1 MRCPP
6 LHPLPWRS
14 CLGRATL
21 VAAILLAAAPLVPAQ
36 GKPSPS
42 TPRQLS
48 LENQLRQGD
57 FDQMMERR
65 LIRVLVPPGRTL
77 FFIDKGQERG
87 ITAENLRDFE
97 RHLNRKYGKQLGKR
111 PLTVV
116 LVPTTR
122 DKLLAGV
129 SEGVGDVAAGNIT
142 ITEQRRKVLDFVA
155 PAGGMKVRELIAT
168 GPKAPEIKSLD
179 DLSGKNLHVRPSTSY
194 AESVAALNQRFAAAG
209 KPPVKVIALPD
220 ALADED
226 KLEMLNAGLLDIVV
240 VDDWLGRIWAQVLP
254 KIKVRD
260 DLALRDDGATGW
272 GIRKNSPKLE
282 AEIREFFASY
292 GKKQGALDARVAQY
306 FRRVK
311 QIRNNAGDAETKRFG
326 DTIALF
332 RKYGTQYKFDPLML
346 AAQGYQESQLRQDAR
361 SHVGAIGVMQVMP
374 ATGKELAVGDITS
387 LEPNIHAGTKYMDQ
401 LMSRHFPDAKF
412 SEADRSLFAFAAYN
426 AGPGNIGKM
435 RREAAKRGLD
445 QDKWF
450 NNVEVVTAEKIG
462 IETTTYVRNI
472 YKYYVA
478 YRLLQDAR
486 PAPVAGDASGAKK

>member
-1 MRCPP
+1 M
-6 LHPLPWRS
+6 
-14 CLGRATL
+14 T
-21 VAAILLAAAPLVPAQ
+21 LLAAFLLGTAPLVSAQ

-42 TPRQLS
+42 TGRQLS
-48 LENQLRQGD
+48 LENQARQGD
-57 FDQMMERR
+57 FDQMVERR

-116 LVPTTR
+116 LVPTTQ

-129 SEGVGDVAAGNIT
+129 SQGVGDIAAGNIT
-142 ITEQRRKVLDFVA
+142 VTDERRKVLDFVA
-155 PAGGMKVRELIAT
+155 PKEGVKVRELIAT

-179 DLSGKNLHVRPSTSY
+179 DLSGKTLHVRPSTSF
-194 AESVAALNQRFAAAG
+194 AESVAALNQRFQAAG
-209 KPPVKVIALPD
+209 KAPAKVIPLPD

-226 KLEMLNAGLLDIVV
+226 KLEMLNAGVLDVVV
-240 VDDWLGRIWAQVLP
+240 VDDWLGRVWAQVLP
-254 KIKVRD
+254 KVRLRD
-260 DLALRDDGATGW
+260 DLVLRQEGAIGW

-282 AEIREFFASY
+282 AEIVDFFANY
-292 GKKQGALDARVAQY
+292 AKKQGTLDARVAQY

-311 QIRNNAGDAETKRFG
+311 QIRNNSSGAEAKRFE
-326 DTIALF
+326 DTLALF
-332 RKYGTQYKFDPLML
+332 SKYGTRYKFDPLML
-346 AAQGYQESQLRQDAR
+346 AAQGYQESQLRQEAR

-374 ATGKELAVGDITS
+374 ATGKELNVGDITT
-387 LEPNIHAGTKYMDQ
+387 LEPNIHAGAKYMDQ
-401 LMSRHFPDAKF
+401 LMTRHFPDAKF

-435 RREAAKRGLD
+435 RKEAAKRGLD

-478 YRLLQDAR
+478 YRLLEDAR
-486 PAPVAGDASGAKK
+486 SAPVAGNASGAKK